1 MTTDTLQFKNNVGEI
16 YNAPIIA
23 GDVDLTNKTYDVA
36 KRLFSEKTKTDNSSL
51 FFELREVCL
60 SIFDALKKQ
69 GKNLIT
75 KKDVTTIVRNTYRV
89 KSLDKETGRVLK
101 NKSFDNAIS
110 RASMLAEMKFL
121 GIGQISVELLG
132 KAKRPTITVQ
142 QKAIVDK
149 VQEISFDDEGK
160 QVKTWQ
166 TPDDS
171 KRIPITIDGME
182 KLYAKTFKSK
192 DGPNAS
198 TSSHPIYKMIELMR
212 KCISEPSYTNMIM
225 EKFYDLNFSEKEHAD
240 VKTIVDSDNDFKE
253 LFDDFNVAIIQ
264 SLNAAVEKADAQ
276 TEKEDRKEKERI
288 KKPAEV

>member
-1 MTTDTLQFKNNVGEI
+1 MTDTLQFKNNLGEV
-16 YNAPIIA
+16 YSAPIIA
-23 GDVDLTNKTYDVA
+23 GDVDLTNTTYDVA

-51 FFELREVCL
+51 FFELEKVCE
-60 SIFDALKKQ
+60 SIFNALKKQ
-69 GKNLIT
+69 GKNSIT

-121 GIGQISVELLG
+121 GIGQISVELIG

-142 QKAIVDK
+142 QKSIVDK
-149 VQEISFDDEGK
+149 IQEISFDDEGK
-160 QVKTWQ
+160 QIKTWQ

-240 VKTIVDSDNDFKE
+240 VKTVVDSDNDFKE
-253 LFDDFNVAIIQ
+253 LFEDFNVAIIQ
-264 SLNAAVEKADAQ
+264 SLNSAVEKANAQ
-276 TEKEDRKEKERI
+276 IEKEDKREKEKV
-288 KKPAEV
+288 KAPAKV

>member
-110 RASMLAEMKFL
+110 RASMLAEMQFL
-121 GIGQISVELLG
+121 GIGQI
-132 KAKRPTITVQ
+132 
-142 QKAIVDK
+142 
-149 VQEISFDDEGK
+149 
-160 QVKTWQ
+160 
-166 TPDDS
+166 
-171 KRIPITIDGME
+171 
-182 KLYAKTFKSK
+182 
-192 DGPNAS
+192 
-198 TSSHPIYKMIELMR
+198 
-212 KCISEPSYTNMIM
+212 
-225 EKFYDLNFSEKEHAD
+225 
-240 VKTIVDSDNDFKE
+240 
-253 LFDDFNVAIIQ
+253 
-264 SLNAAVEKADAQ
+264 
-276 TEKEDRKEKERI
+276 
-288 KKPAEV
+288 

>member
-110 RASMLAEMKFL
+110 RASMLAEMQFL

-166 TPDDS
+166 TPEDS

-192 DGPNAS
+192 GNPNAS

-253 LFDDFNVAIIQ
+253 LFEDFNVAIIQ

-288 KKPAEV
+288 KKLAKV

>member
-110 RASMLAEMKFL
+110 RASMLAEMQFL

-166 TPDDS
+166 TPEDS

-192 DGPNAS
+192 GNPNAS

-253 LFDDFNVAIIQ
+253 LFEDFNVAIIQ

-288 KKPAEV
+288 KKPAKV

>member
-1 MTTDTLQFKNNVGEI
+1 MTIDTLQFKNNVGEV
-16 YNAPIIA
+16 YNAPVIA
-23 GDVDLTNKTYDVA
+23 GDVALTNTTYDVA
-36 KRLFSEKTKTDNSSL
+36 KRLFTEKTKSDNSSL
-51 FFELREVCL
+51 FFELEEVCEN
-60 SIFDALKKQ
+60 IFHALKKQ
-69 GKNLIT
+69 GKNSIT

-160 QVKTWQ
+160 EIKTWQ
-166 TPDDS
+166 TPDES
-171 KRIPITIDGME
+171 RRVPITIDGME
-182 KLYAKTFKSK
+182 KLYARTFKGK

-212 KCISEPSYTNMIM
+212 RCVKEPSYSNMIM
-225 EKFYDLNFSEKEHAD
+225 EKFYNSNFSEKEHAD

-253 LFDDFNVAIIQ
+253 LFEDFNVAIIQ
-264 SLNAAVEKADAQ
+264 SLNAVVDKADAQ

-288 KKPAEV
+288 KKPAKV